1 MKKSLIAL
9 AALAA
14 FGTASAQSTVALTG
28 AYGFGHES
36 VSSQATNSTGAK
48 TRTSGLRNMTGNVK
62 FVATEDLGGGLKAT
76 ASIQFGVT
84 GRDKDNVSTG
94 NDTTAITASG
104 SRVLQEDAT
113 ITISGGFGS
122 ITAGAIEAGNGITGL
137 GGAGAPVRGFNNSYN
152 SATGSLLAGAANVD
166 LLQYTSPTMS
176 GFTARVQVID
186 GVGDPGQG
194 GSDVTAAT
202 TKASAFGVRYAAG
215 PLTADVDSTAFKLNA
230 AATTSTKDRT
240 RVSAQYN
247 FGMVRVGLGQE
258 NRKTF
263 AGVKTKES
271 IMGVTVPMGA
281 WTFGATTAASRVDG
295 SAKASGSEFGI
306 KYDLSK
312 RTSLN
317 ALTGSFDKATG
328 AEQTITRIRMDHTF

>member
-1 MKKSLIAL
+1 M
-9 AALAA
+9 AA
-14 FGTASAQSTVALTG
+14 FGTASAQSAVTLSG

-36 VSSQATNSTGAK
+36 VSSQATDSTGAK

-84 GRDKDNVSTG
+84 GRDKDAVSTG
-94 NDTTAITASG
+94 TDTTAITGSA
-104 SRVLQEDAT
+104 SRVAQEDAT

-122 ITAGAIEAGNGITGL
+122 ITAGAVESVNGIVGL
-137 GGAGAPVRGFNNSYN
+137 GGAGAPTRGFHNSYN
-152 SATGSLLAGAANVD
+152 TAAGSLLAGNANID

-176 GFTARVQVID
+176 GFTARVQVVD

-194 GSDVTAAT
+194 GSDVTSAT
-202 TKASAFGVRYAAG
+202 TKATAFGVRYAMG
-215 PLTADVDSTAFKLNA
+215 PLTADIDSTAFKVNA

-240 RVSAQYN
+240 RVSAQYD
-247 FGMVRVGLGQE
+247 FGVVRVGFGQE

-281 WTFGATTAASRVDG
+281 FTFGAIAGASRVDG

-328 AEQTITRIRMDHTF
+328 AEQSITRIRMDHTF

>member
-1 MKKSLIAL
+1 
-9 AALAA
+9 LAA

-84 GRDKDNVSTG
+84 GRGFDLVSTPTSG
-94 NDTTAITASG
+94 LNANSVTTGTA
-104 SRVLQEDAT
+104 SRVLQEDAS

-122 ITAGAIEAGNGITGL
+122 ITAGAIEATNGIVGL
-137 GGAGAPVRGFNNSYN
+137 GGAGAPVRGFHNSYN
-152 SATGSLLAGAANVD
+152 SAAGSLLAGAGNVD

-186 GVGDPGQG
+186 GIGNPGQG
-194 GSDVTAAT
+194 GSDATALT

-215 PLTADVDSTAFKLNA
+215 PLTADVDSTAFKVNA
-230 AATTSTKDRT
+230 AATTNTKDRT
-240 RVSAQYN
+240 RVSAQYD

>member
-14 FGTASAQSTVALTG
+14 FGTASAQSAVTLSG

-36 VSSQATNSTGAK
+36 TSSQATNSTGAK
-48 TRTSGLRNMTGNVK
+48 TRLSGLRNMTGNVK

-84 GRDKDNVSTG
+84 GRAADAVATT
-94 NDTTAITASG
+94 DTTAIASSA

-122 ITAGAIEAGNGITGL
+122 ITAGSVEAVNGIVGL
-137 GGAGAPVRGFNNSYN
+137 GGAGAPVRGFHNAYST
-152 SATGSLLAGAANVD
+152 AAGRLLGANANVD

-186 GVGDPGQG
+186 SIGAPAQG

-202 TKASAFGVRYAAG
+202 QKASAFGVRYAAG

-240 RVSAQYN
+240 RVSAQYD